1 MKTKLDEL
9 SELELKD
16 ITLSFDGA
24 EGGCFWLMTRDD
36 DMYKLSISETI
47 TLNEF
52 LKFWLKRIEKVSKKK
67 DNSISYLKCIK
78 NIGKKNEQKRT
89 SKSR

>member
-24 EGGCFWLMTRDD
+24 EGGCFWIMTRDD
-36 DMYKLSISETI
+36 DMYKLSISETKK
-47 TLNEF
+47 LSKF
-52 LKFWLKRIEKVSKKK
+52 LDFWLKRIEKISKEK
-67 DNSISYLKCIK
+67 DNSISYFKCIK

-89 SKSR
+89 SESR